1 MSVLCR
7 IHALFVRGFRWRWD
21 SWPIVLITLLT
32 GPVLLLGYRIQRWNT
47 CSRWD
52 DEDRWAGTRLF
63 AFTLPLLVYT
73 PLLANLLFFH
83 VSLVEF
89 WLGLVFYDPFVWWIV
104 LFPLAPT
111 VALVLE
117 RIAPQTKSSQRVLL
131 PAEKAPP
138 PSPPPPPRPAAQ
150 KTPKRSTVIV
160 EAISLPPRRPS
171 SPPTPKKER
180 DPRPIY
186 QAWAVSPEEPPPQQP
201 PLPMPSASEPE
212 TQQPPPQP
220 QQKKM
225 REKPD
230 DGETIN
236 DIF

>member
-1 MSVLCR
+1 MTFLR
-7 IHALFVRGFRWRWD
+7 QLHALYLRGFRWKWD
-21 SWPIVLITLLT
+21 SWPVVLMTLLT
-32 GPVLLLGYRIQRWNT
+32 GPVLPMGYRIQRWNT

-52 DEDRWAGTRLF
+52 DEDRWAGTKLF
-63 AFTLPLLVYT
+63 AFTLPLLIYL
-73 PLLANLLFFH
+73 PLIANLLFFH
-83 VSLVEF
+83 ISLVQLWPGF
-89 WLGLVFYDPFVWWIV
+89 VFYDPFVWWIV
-104 LFPLAPT
+104 FFPLAPT

-117 RIAPQTKSSQRVLL
+117 RIAPQTRTSRRVLL
-131 PAEKAPP
+131 PTEKA
-138 PSPPPPPRPAAQ
+138 PSPPPPPRSAAQ

-160 EAISLPPRRPS
+160 EASSLPPRRSS

-186 QAWAVSPEEPPPQQP
+186 QAWAVPLEPPLQQP
-201 PLPMPSASEPE
+201 PLPLPSASEPE
-212 TQQPPPQP
+212 TPQQPPQPQP